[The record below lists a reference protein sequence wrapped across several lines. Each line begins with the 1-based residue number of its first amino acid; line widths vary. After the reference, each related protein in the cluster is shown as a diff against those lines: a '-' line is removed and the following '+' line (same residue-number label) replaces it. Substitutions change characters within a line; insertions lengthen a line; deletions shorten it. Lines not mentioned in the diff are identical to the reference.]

1 MVRRVVA
8 GLVLGLI
15 VFAAAAIVSRGM
27 RNPEFLNPDLAPRP
41 GAETTAVTTALRN

>member
-15 VFAAAAIVSRGM
+15 VFGAASIVSRGM
-27 RNPEFLNPDLAPRP
+27 QNPDFLKPALDSSSD
-41 GAETTAVTTALRN
+41 AKAAAMTASLPK